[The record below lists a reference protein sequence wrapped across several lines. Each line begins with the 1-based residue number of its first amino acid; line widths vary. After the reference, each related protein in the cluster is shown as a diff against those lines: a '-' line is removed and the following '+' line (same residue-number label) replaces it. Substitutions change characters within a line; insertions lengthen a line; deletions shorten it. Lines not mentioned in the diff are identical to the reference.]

1 MMNKLTADF
10 GRWAADAGERAL
22 KAAVNT
28 FTAVTLGGAL
38 FSVDGAIDVGLAQ
51 RAGIAALSSAVSV
64 LLSLAAKWSNDP
76 GTASFGAAGDKA

>member
-1 MMNKLTADF
+1 MNKLTADF

-38 FSVDGAIDVGLAQ
+38 IGINGALDIGLLQ
-51 RAGIAALSSAVSV
+51 RAGIAALASAGSV
-64 LLSLAAKWSNDP
+64 ILSLLAKWSGDP
-76 GTASFGAAGDKA
+76 GSASFRKTRAL